1 MLLVVNSRS
10 RYARR
15 FASVL
20 STPTDLKRFSQVPL
34 DSSAASSPL
43 PLATM
48 AAAVL
53 ERRWVSM
60 RAFLVL
66 GFGARFEIEAGRPQ
80 FYPGRRTDAMPDRGR
95 SSAAFGPSACAFVPF
110 TAEHQDLVGIAL
122 PPVARREDL
131 DLVEAPVPRL
141 A

>member
-1 MLLVVNSRS
+1 MPLVVNSRS

-15 FASVL
+15 LASVL
-20 STPTDLKRFSQVPL
+20 SRPPDLKRFSQVPL

-60 RAFLVL
+60 QILLL
-66 GFGARFEIEAGRPQ
+66 GSAQFGTGGRNSGEGSILPAPASTVRSRFGAA
-80 FYPGRRTDAMPDRGR
+80 RG
-95 SSAAFGPSACAFVPF
+95 
-110 TAEHQDLVGIAL
+110 T
-122 PPVARREDL
+122 
-131 DLVEAPVPRL
+131 
-141 A
+141 